1 MYISNLRQ
9 FMGKTSLVEMQMSSS
24 DTIEIGEEAL
34 PIMRQ
39 LLAVHYVEGGVPL
52 PIIALVEQALK
63 SAGAWFPD
71 PQYAYDAEEGYL

>member
-1 MYISNLRQ
+1 
-9 FMGKTSLVEMQMSSS
+9 MGKTSLVEMQMSSS
-24 DTIEIGEEAL
+24 ETVEIGEEAL

-52 PIIALVEQALK
+52 PIIALVEQTLK

-71 PQYAYDAEEGYL
+71 PQYAYVAEEGYL

>member
-63 SAGAWFPD
+63 SVGAWFHD